1 MTRRGRARP
10 SELIALVLALE
21 ERDQQEE
28 RDRRRLD
35 REIGA
40 RYADAPDA
48 ATGPGAQAP
57 GLPLLR
63 FWLDHAP
70 SLELQ
75 ARIRRVRSSLSL
87 LRWLLLG
94 IGLFLGWA
102 AASALLQF
110 EVHEGRINIVLCL
123 GLLVLLPLGMLVLA
137 GLGALWSLRPS
148 NGGAGLSGGWRRFA
162 LARALMGL
170 LPGSVRRDVEV
181 LLGRMTAHS
190 RLYARVQ
197 RAQLFVW
204 SQAVGLAFSAGALSA
219 TLAFVVFTDL
229 AFGWSTTLDV
239 EPAQIH
245 RLTSLLS
252 APWASFW
259 PDASPSLE
267 LVESTRHFRVS
278 AGPGAAAGPEAE
290 GAHIHFVDPILYGGW
305 WPFLVAALVFYGLL
319 PRLLVLGVGSRW
331 LSREVRRAIAL
342 TPGVDRLIE
351 RLTTPIIETQATDPE
366 AQIGRPEAGLVPLVE
381 AADWIR
387 ERGGEAPIVVRWA
400 EASTDEAL
408 VGLLGTA
415 HLRVRDAGGRR
426 TLAEDAALVAAC
438 GADPGSAGTGS
449 IGAGASAQGG
459 VALCVRAYEPPV
471 LEVLDFLADLRRAI
485 GPERGLCVL
494 LLEGTPADH
503 DAWRHKL
510 IELGDPGLCVAP
522 LAPAAI
528 RAGSGPTAAPT
539 PTPALSTETVDG

>member
-1 MTRRGRARP
+1 METPGSEGKRATARSGRARP
-10 SELIALVLALE
+10 AELIALVLALE

-40 RYADAPDA
+40 RYAETNAGTKA
-48 ATGPGAQAP
+48 S

-63 FWLDHAP
+63 FWLEHAP
-70 SLELQ
+70 SLELE
-75 ARIRRVRSSLSL
+75 ARIRRVQSALAL

-94 IGLFLGWA
+94 VGLFLGWA

-110 EVHEGRINIVLCL
+110 EVHAGRINIVLCL

-137 GLGALWSLRPS
+137 VVGAIASLRLTDD
-148 NGGAGLSGGWRRFA
+148 GAGIAGGWRRFA
-162 LARALMGL
+162 MARGAMSL
-170 LPGSVRRDVEV
+170 LPGSVRRDVEI

-197 RAQLFVW
+197 RAQLFGW
-204 SQAVGLAFSAGALSA
+204 SQSVGLAFSVGALTA

-239 EPAQIH
+239 EPTQIH
-245 RLTSLLS
+245 RLTRVLS
-252 APWASFW
+252 APWAAFW
-259 PDASPSLE
+259 PDAAPTLD

-278 AGPGAAAGPEAE
+278 AGLGGAAGSAPED
-290 GAHIHFVDPILYGGW
+290 AHIHFVDPILYGGW
-305 WPFLVAALVFYGLL
+305 WPFLVAALVFYGLM
-319 PRLLVLGVGSRW
+319 PRLLVLGLGSRW
-331 LSREVRRAIAL
+331 LSGEVAKAIAL
-342 TPGVDRLIE
+342 TPGVDRLVE
-351 RLTTPIIETQATDPE
+351 RLTTPIIETQATAPQSE
-366 AQIGRPEAGLVPLVE
+366 LGRAEAGLVPVVE

-387 ERGGEAPIVVRWA
+387 ERGGEAPVVVRWA

-408 VGLLGTA
+408 VAALAAPG
-415 HLRVRDAGGRR
+415 LRVRDAGGRR

-438 GADPGSAGTGS
+438 GAEKAPTG
-449 IGAGASAQGG
+449 GKGQGG

-471 LEVLDFLADLRRAI
+471 LDVLDFLADLRRAI
-485 GPERGLCVL
+485 GRERGLCVL
-494 LLEGTPADH
+494 LEAGTPADQ

-510 IELGDPGLCVAP
+510 MGLGDPGLRVAR
-522 LAPAAI
+522 LAAGSPAADPEV
-528 RAGSGPTAAPT
+528 GTGPRERITGEA
-539 PTPALSTETVDG
+539 EHG